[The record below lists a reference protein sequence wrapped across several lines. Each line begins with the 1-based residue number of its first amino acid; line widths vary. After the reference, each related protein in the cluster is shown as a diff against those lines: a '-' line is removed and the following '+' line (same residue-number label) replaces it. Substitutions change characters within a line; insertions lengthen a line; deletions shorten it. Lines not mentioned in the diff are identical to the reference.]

1 LVIDRHNP
9 KKFKAQLAQ
18 VSVGLV
24 RVQFMSW
31 FQDLTGFPE
40 DGNGNIRTLL
50 VQEGESIRS
59 RVNNRQMF
67 CGRLELPSLAEL
79 RQNVGEVGTASRQLS
94 LAHVMADVKSLHLEP
109 QNAGAFFQAASQF
122 NLLEMVDPSMKP
134 EAGVTRYIFDPTQ
147 GPACATAAGA
157 GTIYRNYFV
166 PVDGQLGQSARHQV
180 DCLADL
186 GQALGNEDSRLW
198 CMTNGYALA
207 TEDGLDLITKRLK
220 ASSESE
226 RDQLRGLLRIGVQID
241 TEVTWNNCGHKVT
254 QAYCS
259 ALPVAYCDH
268 PVSAWEEAARLVL
281 EASYEATICA
291 AIGHYTRTGNNKIY
305 LTLLGGGVFG
315 NELHWITA
323 AIDRALR
330 MYQQWPLDV
339 CLVGRRSP
347 AKEVQDLLH
356 RYSQ

>member
-1 LVIDRHNP
+1 
-9 KKFKAQLAQ
+9 
-18 VSVGLV
+18 
-24 RVQFMSW
+24 MSW
-31 FQDLTGFPE
+31 FQELTGFPE
-40 DGNGNIRTLL
+40 DGNSNIRTLL
-50 VQEGESIRS
+50 VIEGETIKS
-59 RVNNRQMF
+59 RVNNRRMI

-79 RQNVGEVGTASRQLS
+79 RQNIGEVGAAQRKMS
-94 LAHVMADVKSLHLEP
+94 LAHVLADVKSLHLDP

-122 NLLEMVDPSMKP
+122 NLLEMMDPSVKP

-166 PVDGQLGQSARHQV
+166 PVNGQVGQSASHQI

-186 GQALGNEDSRLW
+186 GKALGNEESRLW
-198 CMTNGYALA
+198 RMTNGYALA
-207 TEDGLDLITKRLK
+207 TEAGLDVISRRLK
-220 ASSESE
+220 ASSENE
-226 RDQLRGLLRIGVQID
+226 RDQLRELLRIGVQID
-241 TEVTWNNCGHKVT
+241 TEVTWNNCGHNVT

-291 AIGHYTRTGNNKIY
+291 AITHYNRTGNNKVY

-315 NELHWITA
+315 NELRWITA

-330 MYQQWPLDV
+330 FYEQWPLDV
-339 CLVGRRSP
+339 RLVGRSLP
-347 AKEVQDLLH
+347 AIEVRDLLH